1 MCNAVSSMTI
11 TLLMVENNNVA
22 IIDILAYF
30 CQFLSDK
37 QKKKTK
43 KKTDYLFPNFS
54 YCKSQLTL
62 VTRRDAL
69 ASDVDICLSPFP
81 IKRGISPLMPS
92 SSNN

>member
-37 QKKKTK
+37 KKKTK
-43 KKTDYLFPNFS
+43 KKRTTYFQIFLIANLNLPWLPDVTHWHQMLTSACPLFPSN
-54 YCKSQLTL
+54 
-62 VTRRDAL
+62 VA
-69 ASDVDICLSPFP
+69 FP
-81 IKRGISPLMPS
+81 P
-92 SSNN
+92 